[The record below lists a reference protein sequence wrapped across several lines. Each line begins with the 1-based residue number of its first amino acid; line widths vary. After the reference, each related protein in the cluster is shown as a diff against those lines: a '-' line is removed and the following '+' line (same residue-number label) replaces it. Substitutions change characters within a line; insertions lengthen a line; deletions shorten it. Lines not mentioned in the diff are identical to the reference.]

1 MVPELAV
8 TDSVASLR
16 FWVGLCGFEVV
27 YDRPDEGFAYLRHGE
42 SEVMIDQLGLGRDWV
57 TGPLEYPLGRGVN
70 FTVQVEALDPVLA
83 RLLEAEWPLF
93 MAPESKVYRTGDET
107 VTVRQFLVQDPDGY
121 LVRFSES
128 ARGGAQV
135 GFSAA

>member
-8 TDSVASLR
+8 TDAAASLR